1 MYNPL
6 RRPAV
11 LAKRI
16 LLTNLPEILGP
27 MEDSLFRREGFSLL
41 MASDGRQAFEIIED
55 HDPALAILDLEMMN
69 EGGDQCCRRVKN
81 DPILR
86 RTPVILV
93 ARRDREED
101 VQRCRQAGCN
111 EILFKPVAPQELL
124 QAACR
129 MLGIGERRDSRLGLV
144 LPAQVGRDPRQLRPA
159 TIHNLNAGGAFV
171 ETRKLFPVDSE
182 VLVEFTPPEL
192 STTVLT
198 RCRVAWVNHPE
209 WLKATR
215 LPVGMGLQFTALDEA
230 ARQALERFTLKLASP
245 AGRDD

>member
-1 MYNPL
+1 M
-6 RRPAV
+6 

-16 LLTNLPEILGP
+16 LLTNLPEILSP
-27 MEDSLFRREGFSLL
+27 MENSLFRREGFSLL
-41 MASDGRQAFEIIED
+41 IARDGRQAFEIIEN
-55 HDPALAILDLEMMN
+55 HDPALAILDLEMLN

-86 RTPVILV
+86 RIPVILV

-111 EILFKPVAPQELL
+111 EILFRPVDSQELL

-129 MLGIGERRDSRLGLV
+129 MLGITERRASRLGLAQ
-144 LPAQVGRDPRQLRPA
+144 PAQVGRDPRQLRPA
-159 TIHNLNAGGAFV
+159 MIHNLNAGGAFV
-171 ETRKLFPVDSE
+171 ETHKLFPVDSE
-182 VLVEFTPPEL
+182 IWVEFAFPDG
-192 STTVLT
+192 SAQIQA

-215 LPVGMGLQFTALDEA
+215 LPIGMGLQFIALDDA
-230 ARQALERFTLKLASP
+230 ATLALERFALRPGSP
-245 AGRDD
+245 PTGDE

>member
-1 MYNPL
+1 M
-6 RRPAV
+6 

-16 LLTNLPEILGP
+16 LLTNLPEILHP
-27 MEDSLFRREGFSLL
+27 MENSLFRREGFSLL
-41 MASDGRQAFEIIED
+41 IASDGRQAFEIIED

-101 VQRCRQAGCN
+101 VLRCRQAGCN
-111 EILFKPVAPQELL
+111 EILFKPVDPQELL
-124 QAACR
+124 HAACR
-129 MLGIGERRDSRLGLV
+129 ILGIVERRAPRLGLT
-144 LPAQVGRDPRQLRPA
+144 LPARVGRDPRHLRPA

-171 ETRKLFPVDSE
+171 ETHKLFPVDSE
-182 VLVEFTPPEL
+182 IRIEFTLPDG
-192 STTVLT
+192 SAQIQA

-209 WLKATR
+209 WLKAMR
-215 LPVGMGLQFTALDEA
+215 LPIGMGLHFIALDDA
-230 ARQALERFTLKLASP
+230 ATLALERFAFDSGSP
-245 AGRDD
+245 PRGDG